1 MKVYEI
7 PEVEILM
14 VNVNDVVTDEED
26 DMLSWG

>member
-14 VNVNDVVTDEED
+14 INVNDVVTDEED

>member
-7 PEVEILM
+7 PEIEILM